1 MRSRTRNVLASGM
14 VIAGLAFAPLTNA
27 QLFEGERSHGA
38 SKAQMLASEVV
49 DRLSTQVDPHECD
62 DEAGEVMI
70 EGNRFECQGV
80 DVRSFI
86 PNEQIFAYPD
96 PDTAS
101 TVTGGTSDVWGWT
114 SPDSGDEYAI
124 VGASTG
130 AAVFRVTDADSTALP
145 GTEAAYLG
153 HVLNT
158 GGQLIWF
165 DIKVNNDHAYI
176 VSESAA
182 MGMKII
188 DLTQLD
194 GMEPVEPGTTVPIP
208 AVTYP
213 VDLTAHNVVIN
224 EDSDTLYLVGS
235 SNDGVGVFLAGD
247 LAGTGGNSSVP
258 CQALGTANGDT
269 LDNNGLFAFD
279 ISDPT
284 LPVPLGCHTAEG
296 YVHDANCVTY
306 RGGDVDADGEPHAG
320 KEICL
325 SAHEEGVS
333 VVDMSDPTAPV
344 TLSDTTDEDYPG
356 ASYSHQGWLSEDQA
370 FYFHGDEGD
379 EGSSKPTRTFVFDV
393 RDLDDIALHFINEPG
408 GKNIDHNMYTHDGLL
423 FQSNYTTGLQVFDTA
438 FVNEPVLDENGD
450 VIANGTLPQLAEFD
464 VFPDDDFR
472 EAVGIEEAEF
482 AGTWSNYPYFA
493 SGVIPV
499 TATEDGIW
507 FLSLDPEVRSAARE

>member
-1 MRSRTRNVLASGM
+1 VRSRTRNVLASGV

-27 QLFEGERSHGA
+27 QLFEGERSHGE
-38 SKAQMLASEVV
+38 SKTQMLASEVV
-49 DRLSTQVDPHECD
+49 DRLSTQVGPHECD
-62 DEAGEVMI
+62 DAAGAVMI
-70 EGNRFECQGV
+70 EGNKFECQGV

-114 SPDSGDEYAI
+114 SPTSGDEYAI

-130 AAVFRVTDADSTALP
+130 AAVFRVTDADSEALP

-153 HVLNT
+153 HVFNT
-158 GGQLIWF
+158 GAQLVWF

-182 MGMKII
+182 MGMKIL
-188 DLTQLD
+188 DLTLLDQL
-194 GMEPVEPGTTVPIP
+194 PAAEPGTTLPLP

-213 VDLTAHNVVIN
+213 VDLTAHNVVVN
-224 EDSDTLYLVGS
+224 EESDTLYLVGS
-235 SNDGVGVFLAGD
+235 GNDGVGTFLAG
-247 LAGTGGNSSVP
+247 TNSSVG

-279 ISDPT
+279 ISEPT

-306 RGGDVDADGEPHAG
+306 TGPDTEHDG
-320 KEICL
+320 KEICVA
-325 SAHEEGVS
+325 AHEEGVS
-333 VVDMSDPTAPV
+333 IVDMSAPMSPV

-356 ASYSHQGWLSEDQA
+356 ASYSHQGWLSEDHA

-379 EGSSKPTRTFVFDV
+379 EDGSKPTRTFVFDV
-393 RDLDDIALHFINEPG
+393 RDLDDIKLHFINEPG
-408 GKNIDHNMYTHDGLL
+408 GKNIDHNMYTHQGLL

-438 FVNEPVLDENGD
+438 FVDEPVLDEND
-450 VIANGTLPQLAEFD
+450 NVLANGTLPKLAEFD
-464 VFPDDDFR
+464 VFPDDDFK
-472 EAVGIEEAEF
+472 EKMGIEPAVF

-499 TATEDGIW
+499 TATEDGVW
-507 FLSLDPEVRSAARE
+507 FLSLDPEVRSAAASE